1 MINDD
6 YDYYPNAMMIDDY
19 IKIISNLRLDYHVLQ
34 GCTAH

>member
-19 IKIISNLRLDYHVLQ
+19 IQLARIIMCSKVARRIRKL
-34 GCTAH
+34 